1 MFKPHFGKQVKF
13 LSQSTNFS
21 DIFDKD
27 INLKGLFDIISPEN
41 NLVLAD
47 DMMLSDADGISHA
60 ALQRFTQPIVAA
72 LEGLG
77 IRAEASGRNDI
88 LAEGRKVSGTAQRVV
103 NGRILYHGTLLF
115 DSNPDMV
122 AGALQVGR
130 IFYLPLQAYKA
141 TVTIS
146 KVTYPVM
153 EIPQL
158 TWVIICLALSAAC
171 CLAAGVIG
179 VHRSRTLA
187 AYNASLNE
195 Q

>member
-1 MFKPHFGKQVKF
+1 MTNRLDDPKQVKLDRMCYAKNA
-13 LSQSTNFS
+13 LSSRLTYLAILFNVLYFVSIYES
-21 DIFDKD
+21 DVGSWYYSIT
-27 INLKGLFDIISPEN
+27 IGASIVY
-41 NLVLAD
+41 NLVFMLMTFLA
-47 DMMLSDADGISHA
+47 S
-60 ALQRFTQPIVAA
+60 
-72 LEGLG
+72 EGVKNYKMG
-77 IRAEASGRNDI
+77 YS
-88 LAEGRKVSGTAQRVV
+88 V
-103 NGRILYHGTLLF
+103 LLL
-115 DSNPDMV
+115 V

-158 TWVIICLALSAAC
+158 TWVIICLALSAAF
-171 CLAAGVIG
+171 CLAAGLIG
-179 VHRSRTLA
+179 VYRSRTLA

>member
-1 MFKPHFGKQVKF
+1 MTNRLDDPKQVKLDRMRYAKNA
-13 LSQSTNFS
+13 LSSRLTYLAILFNVLYFVSIYQSDVGSWYYSITIGAS
-21 DIFDKD
+21 IVY
-27 INLKGLFDIISPEN
+27 
-41 NLVLAD
+41 NLVFMLMTFLA
-47 DMMLSDADGISHA
+47 S
-60 ALQRFTQPIVAA
+60 
-72 LEGLG
+72 EGVKNYKMG
-77 IRAEASGRNDI
+77 YS
-88 LAEGRKVSGTAQRVV
+88 V
-103 NGRILYHGTLLF
+103 LLL
-115 DSNPDMV
+115 V

>member
-1 MFKPHFGKQVKF
+1 MY
-13 LSQSTNFS
+13 
-21 DIFDKD
+21 
-27 INLKGLFDIISPEN
+27 
-41 NLVLAD
+41 NLVFMLMTFLA
-47 DMMLSDADGISHA
+47 S
-60 ALQRFTQPIVAA
+60 
-72 LEGLG
+72 EGVKNYKMG
-77 IRAEASGRNDI
+77 YS
-88 LAEGRKVSGTAQRVV
+88 V
-103 NGRILYHGTLLF
+103 LLL
-115 DSNPDMV
+115 V
-122 AGALQVGR
+122 AGALQVCR